1 MIRKFI
7 IPASIIILTLI
18 GCGKKNETKD
28 LKVGNT
34 SSTYLEKGSYDI
46 ISTESELKWIGK
58 ELSTDTH
65 TGTLVLKNGK
75 IDVNANGVIHGEV
88 EIDMTTITVT
98 DMQGK
103 WGKKLEGHLKSP
115 DFFDVEKYSSAFI
128 TFQSDENPIKNNQ
141 INLTGE
147 LTIKDITH
155 PISFTAEL
163 LQKNP
168 TLKAKAS
175 MSFDRS
181 EYDVR
186 FRSGKFFENLGDKL
200 ILDDIEVDVLLVTN

>member
-28 LKVGNT
+28 IKVGNT
-34 SSTYLEKGSYDI
+34 PSTYLEKGSYDI
-46 ISTESELKWIGK
+46 INTESELKWIGK

-65 TGTLVLKNGK
+65 TGTLALKKGK

-103 WGKKLEGHLKSP
+103 WGTKLEGHLKSP

-141 INLTGE
+141 LYLTGE

-155 PISFTAEL
+155 PISFITEL
-163 LQKNP
+163 LQTKP
-168 TLKAKAS
+168 SLQAKAS
-175 MSFDRS
+175 LSFDRS
-181 EYDVR
+181 KYDVR

>member
-34 SSTYLEKGSYDI
+34 SSTYLDKGSYDI

-75 IDVNANGVIHGEV
+75 IDVNANEVIHGEV

-115 DFFDVEKYSSAFI
+115 DFFDVGKYSSAFI

-163 LQKNP
+163 LQKKP

-186 FRSGKFFENLGDKL
+186 FRSGKFFENIGDKL

>member
-65 TGTLVLKNGK
+65 TGTLALKKGK

-103 WGKKLEGHLKSP
+103 WGTKLEGHLKSP
-115 DFFDVEKYSSAFI
+115 DFFGVEKYPNAFI

-155 PISFTAEL
+155 PITFTAEL
-163 LQKNP
+163 LDIKP
-168 TLKAKAS
+168 SIIAKANL
-175 MSFDRS
+175 SFDRS
-181 EYDVR
+181 KYDVR

>member
-7 IPASIIILTLI
+7 IPASIIILALI

-46 ISTESELKWIGK
+46 ISTKSELKWIGE

-65 TGTLVLKNGK
+65 SGDLVLKKGK
-75 IDVNANGVIHGEV
+75 IDVNENGVIHGEV
-88 EIDMTTITVT
+88 EIDMTTITVS

-115 DFFDVEKYSSAFI
+115 DFFGVEKYPNAFI

-141 INLTGE
+141 INLTGK

-155 PISFTAEL
+155 PITFTAEL
-163 LQKNP
+163 LDIKP
-168 TLKAKAS
+168 SIIAKANL
-175 MSFDRS
+175 SFDRS
-181 EYDVR
+181 KYDVR

>member
-46 ISTESELKWIGK
+46 ISTKSELKWIGK

-115 DFFDVEKYSSAFI
+115 DFFDVGKYSSAFI

>member
-1 MIRKFI
+1 MIRKII
-7 IPASIIILTLI
+7 IPASMIILTLI

-34 SSTYLEKGSYDI
+34 SSTYLDKGSYDI
-46 ISTESELKWIGK
+46 ISNESELKWIGK

-65 TGTLVLKNGK
+65 TGTLALKKGK

-103 WGKKLEGHLKSP
+103 WGTKLEGHLKSP
-115 DFFDVEKYSSAFI
+115 DFFDVEEYSSAFI

-141 INLTGE
+141 LNLTGE

-155 PISFTAEL
+155 PISFTTEL
-163 LQKNP
+163 LQTKP
-168 TLKAKAS
+168 SLQAKAS
-175 MSFDRS
+175 LSFDRS
-181 EYDVR
+181 KYDVR

-200 ILDDIEVDVLLVTN
+200 ILDDIEVDLSLIHI

>member
-28 LKVGNT
+28 IKVGNT

-46 ISTESELKWIGK
+46 INTESELKWIGK

-65 TGTLVLKNGK
+65 TGTLALKKGK
-75 IDVNANGVIHGEV
+75 IDVNANGVINGEV
-88 EIDMTTITVT
+88 EIDMTTIIVT

-115 DFFDVEKYSSAFI
+115 DFFGVEKYPNAFI
-128 TFQSDENPIKNNQ
+128 AFQSDENTIKNNQ

-163 LQKNP
+163 LQKKP

-181 EYDVR
+181 KYDVR

>member
-7 IPASIIILTLI
+7 IPASIIIFTLI

-28 LKVGNT
+28 IKVGNT

-46 ISTESELKWIGK
+46 INTESELKWIGK

-65 TGTLVLKNGK
+65 TGTLALKKGK
-75 IDVNANGVIHGEV
+75 IDVNANGVINGEV
-88 EIDMTTITVT
+88 EIDMTTIIVT

-115 DFFDVEKYSSAFI
+115 DFFGVEKYPNAFI
-128 TFQSDENPIKNNQ
+128 KFHSEEKQIKDSQ
-141 INLTGE
+141 INLFGE

-155 PISFTAEL
+155 PITFTAEL
-163 LQKNP
+163 LDIKP
-168 TLKAKAS
+168 SIIAKANL
-175 MSFDRS
+175 SFDRS
-181 EYDVR
+181 KYDVR

-200 ILDDIEVDVLLVTN
+200 ILDDINVDVLLVTN

>member
-7 IPASIIILTLI
+7 ITASIIILTLI
-18 GCGKKNETKD
+18 GCGRKNETKD

-46 ISTESELKWIGK
+46 INTESELKWIGK

-65 TGTLVLKNGK
+65 TGTLALKKGK
-75 IDVNANGVIHGEV
+75 INVNANGVIHGEV

-163 LQKNP
+163 LQKKP

>member
-65 TGTLVLKNGK
+65 TGTLVLKKGK
-75 IDVNANGVIHGEV
+75 IVVNANRVIHGEV

-103 WGKKLEGHLKSP
+103 WGGKLEGHLKSP
-115 DFFDVEKYSSAFI
+115 DFFDVEKYSNAFI

-163 LQKNP
+163 LQKKP

-175 MSFDRS
+175 ISFDRS

>member
-46 ISTESELKWIGK
+46 ISTKSELKWIGK

-65 TGTLVLKNGK
+65 TGTLVLKTGK
-75 IDVNANGVIHGEV
+75 IDVNANEVIHGEV

-163 LQKNP
+163 LQKKP

-181 EYDVR
+181 EYEVR

>member
-28 LKVGNT
+28 IKVGNT

-46 ISTESELKWIGK
+46 INTESELKWIGK

-65 TGTLVLKNGK
+65 TGTLALKKGK

-88 EIDMTTITVT
+88 EIDMTTIIVT

-115 DFFDVEKYSSAFI
+115 DFFGVEKYPNAFI
-128 TFQSDENPIKNNQ
+128 AFQSDENTIKNNQ

-163 LQKNP
+163 LQKKP

-181 EYDVR
+181 KYDVR

>member
-7 IPASIIILTLI
+7 IPISIIILTLI

-28 LKVGNT
+28 IKVGNT

-46 ISTESELKWIGK
+46 INTESELKWIGK

-65 TGTLVLKNGK
+65 TGTLALKKGK
-75 IDVNANGVIHGEV
+75 IDVNANGVIHGEI

-103 WGKKLEGHLKSP
+103 WGTKLEGHLKSP

-141 INLTGE
+141 LNLTGE

-155 PISFTAEL
+155 PISFSTEL
-163 LQKNP
+163 LQTKP
-168 TLKAKAS
+168 SLQAEAS
-175 MSFDRS
+175 LSFDRS
-181 EYDVR
+181 KYDVR
-186 FRSGKFFENLGDKL
+186 FRSGNFFENLGDKL
-200 ILDDIEVDVLLVTN
+200 ILDDIEIDVLLVTN

>member
-7 IPASIIILTLI
+7 IPISIIILTLI

-28 LKVGNT
+28 IKVGNT

-46 ISTESELKWIGK
+46 INTESELKWIGK

-65 TGTLVLKNGK
+65 TGTLALKKGK

-103 WGKKLEGHLKSP
+103 WGTKLEGHLKSP

-141 INLTGE
+141 LNLTGE

-155 PISFTAEL
+155 PISFSTEL
-163 LQKNP
+163 LQTKP
-168 TLKAKAS
+168 SLQAKTS
-175 MSFDRS
+175 LSFDRS
-181 EYDVR
+181 KYDVR
-186 FRSGKFFENLGDKL
+186 FRSGNFFENLGDKL
-200 ILDDIEVDVLLVTN
+200 ILDDIEIDVLLVTN

>member
-1 MIRKFI
+1 MIRKLI

-34 SSTYLEKGSYDI
+34 SSTYLEKSSYDI

-163 LQKNP
+163 LQKKP

>member
-103 WGKKLEGHLKSP
+103 WGTKLEGHLKSP

-163 LQKNP
+163 LQKKP

-175 MSFDRS
+175 ISFDRS
-181 EYDVR
+181 QYDVR

>member
-75 IDVNANGVIHGEV
+75 IDVNANEVIHGEV

-115 DFFDVEKYSSAFI
+115 DFFDVEKYSNAFI

-163 LQKNP
+163 LQKKP

>member
-28 LKVGNT
+28 IKVGNT

-46 ISTESELKWIGK
+46 INTESELKWIGK

-65 TGTLVLKNGK
+65 TGTLALKKGK

-103 WGKKLEGHLKSP
+103 WGTKLEGHLKSP

-163 LQKNP
+163 LQKKP

-186 FRSGKFFENLGDKL
+186 FRSGKFFEDLGDKL

>member
-1 MIRKFI
+1 MIRKIFI
-7 IPASIIILTLI
+7 PVSIIILTLI

-28 LKVGNT
+28 IKVGNT

-46 ISTESELKWIGK
+46 INTKSELKWIGK

-65 TGTLVLKNGK
+65 TGTLTLKKGK

-103 WGKKLEGHLKSP
+103 WRTKLEGHLKSP

-141 INLTGE
+141 LNLTGE

-155 PISFTAEL
+155 PISFSTEL
-163 LQKNP
+163 LQTKP
-168 TLKAKAS
+168 SLQAKARL
-175 MSFDRS
+175 SFDRS
-181 EYDVR
+181 KYDVR

-200 ILDDIEVDVLLVTN
+200 ILDDIEIDVLLVTN

>member
-75 IDVNANGVIHGEV
+75 IDVNANEVIHGEV

-163 LQKNP
+163 LQKKP
-168 TLKAKAS
+168 TLKVKAS

>member
-163 LQKNP
+163 LQKKP

-181 EYDVR
+181 KYDVR

>member
-7 IPASIIILTLI
+7 IPISIIILTLI

-28 LKVGNT
+28 IKVGNT

-46 ISTESELKWIGK
+46 INTESELKWIGK

-65 TGTLVLKNGK
+65 TGTLALKKGK
-75 IDVNANGVIHGEV
+75 IDVNANGVIHGEI

-103 WGKKLEGHLKSP
+103 WGTKLEGHLKSP

-141 INLTGE
+141 LILTGE

-155 PISFTAEL
+155 PISFSTEL
-163 LQKNP
+163 LQTKP
-168 TLKAKAS
+168 SLQAKTS
-175 MSFDRS
+175 LSFDRS
-181 EYDVR
+181 KYDVR
-186 FRSGKFFENLGDKL
+186 FRSGNFFENLGDKL
-200 ILDDIEVDVLLVTN
+200 ILDDIEIDVLLVTN

>member
-75 IDVNANGVIHGEV
+75 IDVNSNEVIHGEV

-103 WGKKLEGHLKSP
+103 WGIKLEGHLKSP

-141 INLTGE
+141 LYLTGE

-155 PISFTAEL
+155 PISFTTEL
-163 LQKNP
+163 LQTKP
-168 TLKAKAS
+168 SLQAKAS
-175 MSFDRS
+175 LSFDRS
-181 EYDVR
+181 KYDVR